1 MSMSWINSAAASG
14 LRLLGRSAVGLTVC
28 SLLAGCVSGGTSGA
42 ATSTPGAGRTTRAE
56 HGSPR
61 DWRYGTYTMTCDGL
75 DPGGF
80 SVTLVKGA
88 GRAPADVGDTPY
100 YDHFDVRYEADASG
114 DIDGDGKPD
123 TVVLL
128 RCSPQPSNGFVEEVQ
143 VFSPARGRLGVLPS
157 PSTLPEAVGIGAAV
171 RPGRAVGRS
180 RRHRGGHEGVRA
192 GGLPCHRPVRA
203 CDRALALGRAAVRRV
218 Q

>member
-1 MSMSWINSAAASG
+1 MRPCGPRRDASRPPHHGRGDQPMSMSWVNSAAASG
-14 LRLLGRSAVGLTVC
+14 LRLLGRPAVGLTVC

-88 GRAPADVGDTPY
+88 GRAAADVGDTPY

-143 VFSPARGRLGVLPS
+143 VFSPPPGRRAVLPGPS
-157 PSTLPEAVGIGAAV
+157 PHPGAAELAPLYGPA
-171 RPGRAVGRS
+171 RLAGDPG
-180 RRHRGGHEGVRA
+180 H
-192 GGLPCHRPVRA
+192 
-203 CDRALALGRAAVRRV
+203 
-218 Q
+218 

>member
-157 PSTLPEAVGIGAAV
+157 PSTLPEAAELAPLYDPAGLSVDHGDIVAAMKVYGPEDSHATGPSEHVTV
-171 RPGRAVGRS
+171 RWHWDGRQFA
-180 RRHRGGHEGVRA
+180 
-192 GGLPCHRPVRA
+192 
-203 CDRALALGRAAVRRV
+203 RV